1 MLLALWFDF
10 WNTADWVT
18 GPTPPPV
25 VIPPRSAGGGHRHES
40 GADWEYWD
48 AREQFLKRHLPV
60 RARADAPEVIK
71 EVIAER
77 NKVIRRVERIKT
89 PNLALVVAM
98 SDKINQLALQID
110 NLDLSSADD
119 EDAILAILLSCC

>member
-25 VIPPRSAGGGHRHES
+25 VIPPQSAGGGHQH
-40 GADWEYWD
+40 DWEYWD

-60 RARADAPEVIK
+60 RARADAPDEIK
-71 EVIAER
+71 AVVSER
-77 NKVIRRVERIKT
+77 NKIIRRVERMKV
-89 PNLALVVAM
+89 PNLALVVSM
-98 SDKINQLALQID
+98 QEKIDRLSTQID